1 MNRYDKKVVKSG
13 NVIEIYEYEKTQING
28 YKKPKKDFCYV
39 NDSSPEIQLEN
50 RKKVAYRAKREVRRI
65 VNSNVN
71 NTDGNSLKFVTFT
84 FAENI
89 TDFRSANYEWKKFR
103 QRLERKLLIKLKY
116 LTVIEFQKR
125 GAIHYHC
132 IFFNIPYINNKD
144 LAVIWG
150 QGFIKINKIK
160 DVDNI
165 GAYVCKYIGKDLD
178 EDRLRREKCYFTS
191 KGLNKSQEFI
201 EISEVDQVLASLPTG
216 CSRVWQSLYE
226 SDYTGTVLYTQYIMK
241 RSDIK

>member
-1 MNRYDKKVVKSG
+1 M
-13 NVIEIYEYEKTQING
+13 
-28 YKKPKKDFCYV
+28 
-39 NDSSPEIQLEN
+39 
-50 RKKVAYRAKREVRRI
+50 
-65 VNSNVN
+65 
-71 NTDGNSLKFVTFT
+71 
-84 FAENI
+84 
-89 TDFRSANYEWKKFR
+89 
-103 QRLERKLLIKLKY
+103 IKLKY
-116 LTVIEFQKR
+116 LTVIEFQK

-132 IFFNIPYINNKD
+132 IFNIPYIKNKD
-144 LAVIWG
+144 LAFIWG

-178 EDRLRREKCYFTS
+178 EDRLKREKCYFTS

-216 CSRVWQSLYE
+216 CSRAWQSLYE